1 MRHRRFLGTV
11 RTEVFSELIQK
22 QYQYLLGKIQHCEAS
37 QFIASTIK
45 IAQEMLCRTFHLT
58 QRKFETKIKKKAES
72 RTKQLSS
79 AEVGQMGSL
88 EEQGSFIFLIYIG
101 PSVWSITAITLGE
114 VRQFEWD
121 TLDMKNGFR
130 NTLFTLCGG
139 LLYELYFRQ

>member
-1 MRHRRFLGTV
+1 
-11 RTEVFSELIQK
+11 
-22 QYQYLLGKIQHCEAS
+22 
-37 QFIASTIK
+37 
-45 IAQEMLCRTFHLT
+45 MLCRTFHLT